1 MAQSA
6 ANGIVGM
13 EKIKNAHSP
22 TLDTVLMVEETMKEL
37 GACTITELYRK
48 LPRTVVY
55 PTLKLIIAYFYAKG
69 FVMSDKEGKIVW
81 VYNPNLVKKY
91 SVRPDLMVKREGPK
105 PL

>member
-1 MAQSA
+1 MVQAEI
-6 ANGIVGM
+6 NRVM
-13 EKIKNAHSP
+13 DMKRIKNAHSP
-22 TLDTVLMVEETMKEL
+22 TLETVLMVEETLKKL

-81 VYNPNLVKKY
+81 VYNPKLVKKY
-91 SVRPDLMVKREGPK
+91 RARPDLLVR
-105 PL
+105 